1 MKRIV
6 LSTLLFANILSL
18 SANDYNAYEATFLI
32 EKNLNSFPKELD
44 ELLKKDDNY
53 KLGILQLTN
62 QDYMGETTVKH
73 GDPHTPEQVKEVQ
86 VKVPNFHKAYENF
99 KLSYAKYQNPLS
111 SFILTSLI
119 KTSYGTKNKLEDFAK
134 YSKINYENKLCS
146 GYIDYGESLQR
157 GYFQKVNLAKAKEVY
172 EEGVNNCKTSWYG
185 AIISSKLMSL

>member
-1 MKRIV
+1 MKYKI
-6 LSTLLFANILSL
+6 LISTLFFTNILFANE
-18 SANDYNAYEATFLI
+18 YNAYEATYLI
-32 EKNLNSFPKELD
+32 EKNLKSFPKDLD
-44 ELLKKDDNY
+44 ELLKKDDKY

-62 QDYMGETTVKH
+62 KDYMGDATVKQ
-73 GDPHTPEQVKEVQ
+73 GDPHSSTEPKDIQ

-157 GYFQKVNLAKAKEVY
+157 GYFQKVDLVKAKEVY
-172 EEGVNNCKTSWYG
+172 EEGIENCKTSWYG
-185 AIISSKLMSL
+185 AIISSKLLSL